1 MESLFYICLMNETQT
16 PNTMTQDSTT
26 ARLRRRC
33 ELLEAERDVQA
44 DNFKRAQSNLDERN
58 QEVDKL
64 KAELQALKQTLSSL
78 SK

>member
-1 MESLFYICLMNETQT
+1 MNNTQPT
-16 PNTMTQDSTT
+16 NTMNNSTT
-26 ARLRRRC
+26 TRLRRRC
-33 ELLEAERDVQA
+33 ELLEAQRDVQA

>member
-1 MESLFYICLMNETQT
+1 MNETQT

-26 ARLRRRC
+26 TRLRRRC
-33 ELLEAERDVQA
+33 ELLEAQRDVQA

-58 QEVDKL
+58 QEIDKL

>member
-1 MESLFYICLMNETQT
+1 MKKEFYIWDMNNTQT
-16 PNTMTQDSTT
+16 PNAMNNSTT
-26 ARLRRRC
+26 TRLRRRC
-33 ELLEAERDVQA
+33 ELLEAQRDVQA